1 MSPAAVSLLQ
11 RETPFEQVAARLP
24 EWMQQHLPRK
34 WVQLGCVLLLRLPP
48 ELEAEAQAVAAAY
61 ATLPGVEAVMRRP
74 RIAGELRQP
83 RLPQLLFGSSAET
96 EVREHGL
103 RYRLDLQ
110 CVMWAP
116 GNVGWRAGP
125 RGPAAVAALY
135 AHPGPRVVLDCF
147 AGVGYFALQFA
158 RHWPATQVIAVEKN
172 PVAAEYLRQNVA
184 LNGLDNVE
192 IIEADC
198 RDVEREADIVH
209 LGYIGDTAH
218 FLPHAAL
225 QMRAGGDGTIIL
237 HDAFRRADYGVQR
250 SGEWDAVPGQ
260 LRRELER
267 AAPGL
272 RVARVARVKNYGP
285 ATAHLAIRLEA
296 A

>member
-1 MSPAAVSLLQ
+1 MISATVSRPLQ

-24 EWMQQHLPRK
+24 DWMRPHLPHK
-34 WVQLGCVLLLRLPP
+34 WVQLGRVLLLRLPLK
-48 ELEAEAQAVAAAY
+48 LEAEAQAVAAAY
-61 ATLPGVEAVMRRP
+61 ATLPGVEAIMRRS
-74 RIAGELRQP
+74 RIGGELRQP

-103 RYRLDLQ
+103 RYRLDLKR
-110 CVMWAP
+110 VMWAP

-135 AHPGPRVVLDCF
+135 AHPGPKAVLDCF

-158 RHWPATQVIAVEKN
+158 RHWPAAQVIAVEKN
-172 PVAAEYLRQNVA
+172 PVAAGYLRQNVA
-184 LNGLDNVE
+184 LNGLANVE

-198 RDVEREADIVH
+198 RDVTRETDIVH
-209 LGYIGDTAH
+209 LGYIGDSAR
-218 FLPHAAL
+218 FLPHAASL
-225 QMRAGGDGTIIL
+225 LRYRGAIIL
-237 HDAFRRADYGVQR
+237 HDAFRRADYGVRQSR
-250 SGEWDAVPGQ
+250 DWAAVPDR
-260 LRRELER
+260 LRRELEQ

-272 RVARVARVKNYGP
+272 RVAQVARVKEYGP

>member
-1 MSPAAVSLLQ
+1 MIPATASRPLR

-24 EWMQQHLPRK
+24 HWMRPHLPRK
-34 WVQLGCVLLLRLPP
+34 WVQLGRVLLLRLPHV
-48 ELEAEAQAVAAAY
+48 LEDERQPVAAAY

-74 RIAGELRQP
+74 RIGGELRQP
-83 RLPQLLFGSSAET
+83 QLPQLLLGSSAET

-110 CVMWAP
+110 RVMWAP

-135 AHPGPRVVLDCF
+135 AHPGPRTVLDCF

-158 RHWPATQVIAVEKN
+158 RHWPAAQVLAIEKN
-172 PVAAEYLRQNVA
+172 PVAAEYLRQNVV
-184 LNGLDNVE
+184 LNGLANVE
-192 IIEADC
+192 VIESDC
-198 RDVEREADIVH
+198 RDVTREADIVH
-209 LGYIGDTAH
+209 LGYIGDSAR
-218 FLPHAAL
+218 FLPYADSQL
-225 QMRAGGDGTIIL
+225 RDGGAIIL
-237 HDAFRRADYGVQR
+237 HDAFRRADYGVRQSR
-250 SGEWDAVPGQ
+250 DWAAVPDR
-260 LRRELER
+260 LRRELEQ

-272 RVARVARVKNYGP
+272 RVTQVARVKEYGP

-296 A
+296 T

>member
-1 MSPAAVSLLQ
+1 MIPATASRPLR

-24 EWMQQHLPRK
+24 HWMRPHLPRK
-34 WVQLGCVLLLRLPP
+34 WVQLGRVLLLRLPHV
-48 ELEAEAQAVAAAY
+48 LEDERQPVAAAY

-74 RIAGELRQP
+74 RIGGELRQP
-83 RLPQLLFGSSAET
+83 QLPQLLLGSSAET

-110 CVMWAP
+110 RVMWAP

-135 AHPGPRVVLDCF
+135 AHPGPRAVLDCF

-158 RHWPATQVIAVEKN
+158 RHWPAAQVLAIEKN
-172 PVAAEYLRQNVA
+172 PVAAEYLRQNVV
-184 LNGLDNVE
+184 LNGLANVE
-192 IIEADC
+192 VIESDC
-198 RDVEREADIVH
+198 RDVTREADIVH
-209 LGYIGDTAH
+209 LGYISDSAR
-218 FLPHAAL
+218 FLPYADSQL
-225 QMRAGGDGTIIL
+225 RDGGAIIL
-237 HDAFRRADYGVQR
+237 HDAFRRADYGVRQSR
-250 SGEWDAVPGQ
+250 DWAAVPDR
-260 LRRELER
+260 LRRELEQ

-272 RVARVARVKNYGP
+272 RVTQVARVKEYGP

-296 A
+296 T

>member
-1 MSPAAVSLLQ
+1 MIPTAASRPLQ
-11 RETPFEQVAARLP
+11 HETPFEQVATRLP
-24 EWMQQHLPRK
+24 DWMRPHLPRK
-34 WVQLGCVLLLRLPP
+34 WVQLGRVLLLRLPP
-48 ELEAEAQAVAAAY
+48 ALEDERQPVAAAY

-74 RIAGELRQP
+74 RIGGELRQP

-110 CVMWAP
+110 RVMWAP

-125 RGPAAVAALY
+125 RGPAAVAAFY
-135 AHPGPRVVLDCF
+135 AHPGPRAVLDCF

-158 RHWPATQVIAVEKN
+158 RHWPAAQVIAIEKN
-172 PVAAEYLRQNVA
+172 PVAAEYLRQNVV
-184 LNGLDNVE
+184 LNGLVNVE
-192 IIEADC
+192 VIESDC
-198 RDVEREADIVH
+198 RDVTREADIVH
-209 LGYIGDTAH
+209 LGYIGDSAR
-218 FLPHAAL
+218 FLPYAASQL
-225 QMRAGGDGTIIL
+225 RDGGAIIL
-237 HDAFRRADYGVQR
+237 HDAFRRADYGVRQSR
-250 SGEWDAVPGQ
+250 DWAAVPDR
-260 LRRELER
+260 LRRELEQ

-272 RVARVARVKNYGP
+272 RVAQVARVKEYGP

>member
-1 MSPAAVSLLQ
+1 MIPATASRPLR

-24 EWMQQHLPRK
+24 HWMRPHLPRK
-34 WVQLGCVLLLRLPP
+34 WVQLGRVLLLRLPHV
-48 ELEAEAQAVAAAY
+48 LEDERQPVAAAY

-74 RIAGELRQP
+74 RIGGELRQP
-83 RLPQLLFGSSAET
+83 QLPQLLLGSSAET

-110 CVMWAP
+110 RVMWAP

-135 AHPGPRVVLDCF
+135 AHPGPRAVLDCF

-158 RHWPATQVIAVEKN
+158 RHWPAAQVLAIEKN
-172 PVAAEYLRQNVA
+172 PVAAEYLRQNVV
-184 LNGLDNVE
+184 LNGLANVE
-192 IIEADC
+192 VIESDC
-198 RDVEREADIVH
+198 RDVTREADIVH
-209 LGYIGDTAH
+209 LGYIGDSAR
-218 FLPHAAL
+218 FLPYAASQL
-225 QMRAGGDGTIIL
+225 RDGGAIIL
-237 HDAFRRADYGVQR
+237 HDAFRRADYGVRR
-250 SGEWDAVPGQ
+250 SRDWAAVPDR
-260 LRRELER
+260 LRRELEQ

-272 RVARVARVKNYGP
+272 RVTQVARVKEYGP

-296 A
+296 T

>member
-1 MSPAAVSLLQ
+1 MIPATASRPLR

-24 EWMQQHLPRK
+24 HWMRPHLPRK
-34 WVQLGCVLLLRLPP
+34 WVQLGRVLLLRLPHV
-48 ELEAEAQAVAAAY
+48 LEDERQPVAAAY

-74 RIAGELRQP
+74 RIGGELRQP
-83 RLPQLLFGSSAET
+83 QLPQLLLGSSAET

-110 CVMWAP
+110 RVMWAP

-135 AHPGPRVVLDCF
+135 AHPGPRAVLDCF

-158 RHWPATQVIAVEKN
+158 RHWPAAQVIAVEKN
-172 PVAAEYLRQNVA
+172 PVAAGYLRQNVA
-184 LNGLDNVE
+184 LNGLANVE

-198 RDVEREADIVH
+198 RDVTRETDIVH
-209 LGYIGDTAH
+209 LGYIGDSAR
-218 FLPHAAL
+218 FLPHAASL
-225 QMRAGGDGTIIL
+225 LCYRGAIIL
-237 HDAFRRADYGVQR
+237 HDTFRRADYGVRQSR
-250 SGEWDAVPGQ
+250 DWAAVPDR
-260 LRRELER
+260 LRRELEQ

-272 RVARVARVKNYGP
+272 RVTQVARVKEYGP

-296 A
+296 T

>member
-1 MSPAAVSLLQ
+1 MCIRDRP
-11 RETPFEQVAARLP
+11 
-24 EWMQQHLPRK
+24 HLPRK
-34 WVQLGCVLLLRLPP
+34 WVQLGRVLLLRLPHV
-48 ELEAEAQAVAAAY
+48 LEDERQPVAAAY

-74 RIAGELRQP
+74 RIGGELRQP

-110 CVMWAP
+110 RVMWAP

-135 AHPGPRVVLDCF
+135 AHPGPRAVLDCF

-158 RHWPATQVIAVEKN
+158 RHWPAAQVLAIEKN
-172 PVAAEYLRQNVA
+172 PVAAEYLRQNVV
-184 LNGLDNVE
+184 LNGLANVE
-192 IIEADC
+192 VIESDC
-198 RDVEREADIVH
+198 RDVTREADIVH
-209 LGYIGDTAH
+209 LGYIGDSAR
-218 FLPHAAL
+218 FLPYAASQL
-225 QMRAGGDGTIIL
+225 RDGGAIIL
-237 HDAFRRADYGVQR
+237 HDAFRRADYGVRR
-250 SGEWDAVPGQ
+250 SRDWVAVPDP

-272 RVARVARVKNYGP
+272 RVTQVARVKEYGP
-285 ATAHLAIRLEA
+285 ATTHLAIRLEA
-296 A
+296 T

>member
-1 MSPAAVSLLQ
+1 MIPATASRPLR

-24 EWMQQHLPRK
+24 HWMRPHLPRK
-34 WVQLGCVLLLRLPP
+34 WVQLGRVLLLRLPHV
-48 ELEAEAQAVAAAY
+48 LEDERQPVAAAY

-74 RIAGELRQP
+74 RIGGELRQP
-83 RLPQLLFGSSAET
+83 QPSQLLLGSSAET

-103 RYRLDLQ
+103 CYRLDLQ
-110 CVMWAP
+110 RVMWAP

-135 AHPGPRVVLDCF
+135 AHPGPRAVLDCF

-158 RHWPATQVIAVEKN
+158 RHWPAAQVIAVEKN
-172 PVAAEYLRQNVA
+172 PIAVEYLRQNVA
-184 LNGLDNVE
+184 LNELANVE
-192 IIEADC
+192 VIESDC
-198 RDVEREADIVH
+198 RDVTREADIVH
-209 LGYIGDTAH
+209 LGYIGDSAR
-218 FLPHAAL
+218 FLPYAASQL
-225 QMRAGGDGTIIL
+225 RDGGAIIL
-237 HDAFRRADYGVQR
+237 HDAFRRADYGVRR
-250 SGEWDAVPGQ
+250 SRDWAAVPDP

-272 RVARVARVKNYGP
+272 RVTQVARVKEYGP

>member
-1 MSPAAVSLLQ
+1 MIPATASRPLR

-24 EWMQQHLPRK
+24 HWMRPHLPRK
-34 WVQLGCVLLLRLPP
+34 WVQLGRVLLLRLPHV
-48 ELEAEAQAVAAAY
+48 LEDERQPVAAAY

-74 RIAGELRQP
+74 RIGGELRQP
-83 RLPQLLFGSSAET
+83 QLPQLLLGSSAET

-110 CVMWAP
+110 RVMWAP

-135 AHPGPRVVLDCF
+135 AHPGPRTVLDCF

-158 RHWPATQVIAVEKN
+158 RHWPAAQVIAVEKN
-172 PVAAEYLRQNVA
+172 PVAAGYLRQNVA
-184 LNGLDNVE
+184 LNGLANVE

-198 RDVEREADIVH
+198 RDVTRETDIVH
-209 LGYIGDTAH
+209 LGYIGDSTR
-218 FLPHAAL
+218 FLPHAASL
-225 QMRAGGDGTIIL
+225 LRHRGAIIL
-237 HDAFRRADYGVQR
+237 HDAFRRADYGVRQSR
-250 SGEWDAVPGQ
+250 DWAAVPDR
-260 LRRELER
+260 LRRELEQ

-272 RVARVARVKNYGP
+272 RVTQVARVKEYGP

-296 A
+296 T

>member
-1 MSPAAVSLLQ
+1 MIPATASRSLR

-24 EWMQQHLPRK
+24 DWMRPHLPRK
-34 WVQLGCVLLLRLPP
+34 WVQLGRVLLLRLPP
-48 ELEAEAQAVAAAY
+48 ELEEERQAVAAAY

-74 RIAGELRQP
+74 RIGGELRQP
-83 RLPQLLFGSSAET
+83 RLSQLLFGISAKT

-110 CVMWAP
+110 RVMWAP

-135 AHPGPRVVLDCF
+135 VHPGPRAILDCF

-158 RHWPATQVIAVEKN
+158 RHWPESQVIAVEKN
-172 PVAAEYLRQNVA
+172 PVAAGYLRRNVA
-184 LNGLDNVE
+184 LNGLANVE
-192 IIEADC
+192 VIEADC
-198 RDVEREADIVH
+198 RDITREADIMH
-209 LGYIGDTAH
+209 LGYIGDTVR
-218 FLPHAAL
+218 FLSHAASQL
-225 QMRAGGDGTIIL
+225 RDGGAIIL
-237 HDAFRRADYGVQR
+237 HDAFRRADCGVRR
-250 SGEWDAVPGQ
+250 SRDWAVVPER

-272 RVARVARVKNYGP
+272 RVARVARVKGYGP

>member
-1 MSPAAVSLLQ
+1 MIPATASRPLR

-24 EWMQQHLPRK
+24 HWMRPHLPRK
-34 WVQLGCVLLLRLPP
+34 WVQLGRVLLLRLPHV
-48 ELEAEAQAVAAAY
+48 LEDERQPVAAAY

-74 RIAGELRQP
+74 RIGGELRQP
-83 RLPQLLFGSSAET
+83 QLPQLLLGSSAET

-110 CVMWAP
+110 RVMWAP

-135 AHPGPRVVLDCF
+135 AHPGPRAVLDCF

-158 RHWPATQVIAVEKN
+158 RHWPAAQVLAIEKN
-172 PVAAEYLRQNVA
+172 PVAAEYLRQNVV
-184 LNGLDNVE
+184 LNGLANVE
-192 IIEADC
+192 VIESDC
-198 RDVEREADIVH
+198 RDVTREADIVH
-209 LGYIGDTAH
+209 LGYIGDSAR
-218 FLPHAAL
+218 FLPYADSQL
-225 QMRAGGDGTIIL
+225 RNGGAIIL
-237 HDAFRRADYGVQR
+237 HDAFRRADYGVRQSR
-250 SGEWDAVPGQ
+250 DWAAVPDR
-260 LRRELER
+260 LRRELEQ

-272 RVARVARVKNYGP
+272 RVTQVARVKEYGP

-296 A
+296 T